1 MEKTIY
7 WTREL
12 IEERLYNYPHTHS
25 SSRDGVIDNL
35 SKNEV
40 WHLSQAYNRGE
51 AYVYSETDF
60 QVELQE
66 RFQMFMEDYEENE
79 YMEEEELLS
88 ALKELKYL
96 WEEFNRQSASVVV
109 SRNDNYYFVTC
120 DAMEG

>member
-25 SSRDGVIDNL
+25 GSRDGVIDNL

-40 WHLSQAYNRGE
+40 WHLSQAYSRGE

-60 QVELQE
+60 QVEIQE
-66 RFQMFMEDYEENE
+66 RFQMFMEEYEEG
-79 YMEEEELLS
+79 YMEEEELLN

-96 WEEFNRQSASVVV
+96 WEEFNRQHASVVV
-109 SRNDNYYFVTC
+109 LRNDNYYFVTY

>member
-1 MEKTIY
+1 MEKTAY

-25 SSRDGVIDNL
+25 GSRDGVIDNL

-66 RFQMFMEDYEENE
+66 RFQMFMEEYEED
-79 YMEEEELLS
+79 YIEEEELLN
-88 ALKELKYL
+88 ALRELKYL
-96 WEEFNRQSASVVV
+96 WEEFKRQHASVVV
-109 SRNDNYYFVTC
+109 SRNDNYYFVTY

>member
-1 MEKTIY
+1 MEKTTY

-40 WHLSQAYNRGE
+40 WHLSQAYSRGE

-66 RFQMFMEDYEENE
+66 RFQMFMEEYEEN
-79 YMEEEELLS
+79 YIEEGELLN
-88 ALKELKYL
+88 ALEELKYL
-96 WEEFNRQSASVVV
+96 WEEFNRQHASVVV
-109 SRNDNYYFVTC
+109 LRNDNYYFVTC